1 MLEQL
6 KQHHD
11 LINQRDYPLQHLCMM
26 TLSNL
31 RECQLFPTFHGKLV
45 EQHDGGAGRILLE
58 KTLSQNK
65 SNAVDFMLT
74 KHFIANIGKT
84 GP

>member
-1 MLEQL
+1 
-6 KQHHD
+6 
-11 LINQRDYPLQHLCMM
+11 MM

-65 SNAVDFMLT
+65 SNAVDFMFT